1 MLIGKRVIDMEKI
14 SNIQNIA
21 KGILICSVIFFH
33 SKIFID
39 YSIINNF
46 NISFLIFP
54 CLIGVFFFYSGYNYT
69 PKKRTAKESIK
80 RRTKQLLL
88 PIPVIWG
95 LSTILVVPMLL
106 LTNSATLYNIKQS
119 FVYVTMSEPWALMS
133 GFDISTF
140 NFDLAVCIGVYWF
153 LYTLWIVSCIFYL
166 IVDFVNEKLSRHIIT
181 VALLLFISFLIGQLV
196 GPYLPF
202 TIQCYPVIL
211 AIMLTAA
218 YLKKSNFLD
227 KKENKAKMC
236 TKVIA
241 FELIII
247 LISTICYFA
256 FGANLVGALMGGR
269 FNSSINGLD
278 AYVSYLFSI
287 LGTYII
293 HNISKLVN
301 KIPVI
306 SSFFE
311 KFGENS
317 AFVYIT
323 HGIIISYIDTL
334 IFNRNHELF
343 SSTAQSIIYLFIVLV
358 IYVILFKIFKRGKK
372 KNEQRN

>member
-1 MLIGKRVIDMEKI
+1 MKKTN
-14 SNIQNIA
+14 NIQNIA

-39 YSIINNF
+39 YSVINNF
-46 NISFLIFP
+46 NILFLVFP
-54 CLIGVFFFYSGYNYT
+54 CLMGVFFFYSGYNYK
-69 PKKRTAKESIK
+69 PEKRTPKESII

-88 PIPVIWG
+88 PIPIIWG

-140 NFDLAVCIGVYWF
+140 NFDLAVCIGVCWF
-153 LYTLWIVSCIFYL
+153 LYTLWIASCIFYL
-166 IVDFVNEKLSRHIIT
+166 IVDFVNEKLSRHILT
-181 VALLLFISFLIGQLV
+181 VALLLFISFLIGEFV

-202 TIQCYPVIL
+202 TIQCYPVVL

-218 YLKKSNFLD
+218 CLKKSNFLD
-227 KKENKAKMC
+227 KEESTAAMC
-236 TKVIA
+236 TKVIVS
-241 FELIII
+241 ELIII

-278 AYVSYLFSI
+278 AFVSYIFAI

-293 HNISKLVN
+293 HNISKIFS
-301 KIPVI
+301 KIPII
-306 SSFFE
+306 SGLLD

-317 AFVYIT
+317 AYVYIT

-334 IFNRNHELF
+334 IFKRNHEVF
-343 SSTAQSIIYLFIVLV
+343 NSAVQSSIYLLLAIVIYIVL
-358 IYVILFKIFKRGKK
+358 YKIFKRGNIR
-372 KNEQRN
+372 NEQRN

>member
-1 MLIGKRVIDMEKI
+1 MEKTK
-14 SNIQNIA
+14 NIQNIA
-21 KGILICSVIFFH
+21 KGILICSVVFFH

-39 YSIINNF
+39 YSVINNY
-46 NISFLIFP
+46 NILFLIFP

-80 RRTKQLLL
+80 RRAKQLLL
-88 PIPVIWG
+88 PILIIWG

-119 FVYVTMSEPWALMS
+119 FVYVSMSEPWALMS

-140 NFDLAVCIGVYWF
+140 NFDLAVCIGVCWF

-166 IVDFVNEKLSRHIIT
+166 IVDYVNEKLSRHIIT
-181 VALLLFISFLIGQLV
+181 VALLLFISFLIGEFV

-202 TIQCYPVIL
+202 TIQCYPVVL

-227 KKENKAKMC
+227 KEESKLAMY
-236 TKVIA
+236 TKVSV

-247 LISTICYFA
+247 LISTICYFV
-256 FGANLVGALMGGR
+256 FGANLVGSLMGGR

-278 AYVSYLFSI
+278 AFVSYIFAI

-293 HNISKLVN
+293 HNISKLIG

-306 SSFFE
+306 STIIE

-317 AFVYIT
+317 ALVYIT
-323 HGIIISYIDTL
+323 HGITISYIDTL
-334 IFNRNHELF
+334 IFHRNHELF
-343 SSTAQSIIYLFIVLV
+343 SSTVQSIIYLIIALV
-358 IYVILFKIFKRGKK
+358 IYMVLFKILKRGKK

>member
-1 MLIGKRVIDMEKI
+1 MEKT
-14 SNIQNIA
+14 NNFQNIA

-39 YSIINNF
+39 YSVINNF
-46 NISFLIFP
+46 NILFLIFP
-54 CLIGVFFFYSGYNYT
+54 CLIGVFFFYSGYNYN
-69 PKKRTAKESIK
+69 PEKRTPKESII

-88 PIPVIWG
+88 PIPIIWG

-140 NFDLAVCIGVYWF
+140 NFDLAVCIGVSWF

-181 VALLLFISFLIGQLV
+181 VALLLFISFLIGNFV

-202 TIQCYPVIL
+202 TIQCYPVVL

-227 KKENKAKMC
+227 KEESKAKTC

-241 FELIII
+241 FELIIV
-247 LISTICYFA
+247 LISAICYFA

-278 AYVSYLFSI
+278 AYIAYIFAI

-293 HNISKLVN
+293 HSISKLVS

-306 SSFFE
+306 STVFE

-323 HGIIISYIDTL
+323 HGITISYIDTL
-334 IFNRNHELF
+334 IFHRNHEFF
-343 SSTAQSIIYLFIVLV
+343 STNVQSTTYLLIAIVV
-358 IYVILFKIFKRGKK
+358 YMILFRIFKRGKI

>member
-1 MLIGKRVIDMEKI
+1 MKPI
-14 SNIQNIA
+14 NNAQNIA

-39 YSIINNF
+39 YSVINNF
-46 NISFLIFP
+46 NILFLIFP

-69 PKKRTAKESIK
+69 PKKRTPKESIL

-88 PIPVIWG
+88 PIPIIWG
-95 LSTILVVPMLL
+95 LSTLLVVPLLL
-106 LTNSATLYNIKQS
+106 LTKSATLYNIKQS
-119 FVYVTMSEPWALMS
+119 FVYVIMSEPWALLS

-140 NFDLAVCIGVYWF
+140 NFDLSVCIGVYWF
-153 LYTLWIVSCIFYL
+153 LYTLWIASCIFYL
-166 IVDFVNEKLSRHIIT
+166 IVDFVNEKLSRHILT
-181 VALLLFISFLIGQLV
+181 VSLLLFISFLIGKFI
-196 GPYLPF
+196 GPYLPY
-202 TIQCYPVIL
+202 TIQCYPVVL

-218 YLKKSNFLD
+218 YLKKLNFLD
-227 KKENKAKMC
+227 KEESTAKRC
-236 TKVIA
+236 TKVVA

-247 LISTICYFA
+247 LITSICYFV

-278 AYVSYLFSI
+278 AYIAYIFAI

-293 HNISKLVN
+293 HSISKLIG

-306 SSFFE
+306 STIFE
-311 KFGENS
+311 KLGENS

-323 HGIIISYIDTL
+323 HAIIISFVDTL
-334 IFNRNHELF
+334 IFHKNHNLF
-343 SSTAQSIIYLFIVLV
+343 SNIVLNVIYLVLV
-358 IYVILFKIFKRGKK
+358 LLVYMLLFIIFKKGKI
-372 KNEQRN
+372 KNEQRD

>member
-1 MLIGKRVIDMEKI
+1 MKET
-14 SNIQNIA
+14 SNIQNIT
-21 KGILICSVIFFH
+21 KGILMCAVIFFH

-39 YSIINNF
+39 YSVINNF
-46 NISFLIFP
+46 NILFLIFP
-54 CLIGVFFFYSGYNYT
+54 CLMGVFFFYSGYNYN
-69 PKKRTAKESIK
+69 PKKRTPKESII

-88 PIPVIWG
+88 PIPIIWG
-95 LSTILVVPMLL
+95 LSTILVVPTLL
-106 LTNSATLYNIKQS
+106 LTHSATLYNIKQS
-119 FVYVTMSEPWALMS
+119 FVYVIMSEPWALLS

-140 NFDLAVCIGVYWF
+140 NFDLTVCIGVYWF

-202 TIQCYPVIL
+202 TIQCYPAIL

-227 KKENKAKMC
+227 KEESKSKIFI
-236 TKVIA
+236 KVIA

-247 LISTICYFA
+247 LISTMCYFA

-278 AYVSYLFSI
+278 AYIAYIFAI

-293 HNISKLVN
+293 HSVSKLIR
-301 KIPVI
+301 KIPII
-306 SSFFE
+306 STMFE

-317 AFVYIT
+317 ATVYIT
-323 HGIIISYIDTL
+323 HAIIISYIDTL
-334 IFNRNHELF
+334 IFHKNHELF
-343 SSTAQSIIYLFIVLV
+343 NSTVLSIIYLFIVLA
-358 IYVILFKIFKRGKK
+358 IYMLIFKIFKRGKK
-372 KNEQRN
+372 ANEQGN

>member
-1 MLIGKRVIDMEKI
+1 MEKTNN
-14 SNIQNIA
+14 SQNIA

-33 SKIFID
+33 SEIFID
-39 YSIINNF
+39 YSVINNF
-46 NISFLIFP
+46 NIIFLIFP
-54 CLIGVFFFYSGYNYT
+54 CLIGVFFFYSGYNYN
-69 PKKRTAKESIK
+69 PEKRTPKESII

-88 PIPVIWG
+88 PIPIIWG

-140 NFDLAVCIGVYWF
+140 NFDLAVCIGVCWF

-181 VALLLFISFLIGQLV
+181 VALLLFISFLIGNFV

-202 TIQCYPVIL
+202 TIQCYPVVL

-227 KKENKAKMC
+227 KKESKAKMSA
-236 TKVIA
+236 KVIV
-241 FELIII
+241 FELIIV

-256 FGANLVGALMGGR
+256 FEANLVGALMGGR

-278 AYVSYLFSI
+278 AYIAYIFAI
-287 LGTYII
+287 FGTYII
-293 HNISKLVN
+293 HSISKLVS
-301 KIPVI
+301 KLPVI
-306 SSFFE
+306 STVFE

-317 AFVYIT
+317 AFIYIT
-323 HGIIISYIDTL
+323 HAIIISYVDTL
-334 IFNRNHELF
+334 IFHRNHELF
-343 SSTAQSIIYLFIVLV
+343 STNVQSTTYLLIAIVV
-358 IYVILFKIFKRGKK
+358 YMILFRIFKRGKV

>member
-1 MLIGKRVIDMEKI
+1 MKKI
-14 SNIQNIA
+14 NSIQNIT
-21 KGILICSVIFFH
+21 KGILLCSVIFFH

-39 YSIINNF
+39 YSVIDNF
-46 NISFLIFP
+46 NILFLIFP
-54 CLIGVFFFYSGYNYT
+54 CLMSVFFFYSGYNYN
-69 PKKRTAKESIK
+69 PKKRTPKESII
-80 RRTKQLLL
+80 RRSKQLLL
-88 PIPVIWG
+88 PIPIIWG

-119 FVYVTMSEPWALMS
+119 FVYVIMSEPWALLS

-140 NFDLAVCIGVYWF
+140 NFDLTVCIGVYWF

-181 VALLLFISFLIGQLV
+181 VALLLFTSFLIGNLV

-227 KKENKAKMC
+227 KEENRTTIF
-236 TKVIA
+236 TKVVL
-241 FELIII
+241 FELIIF
-247 LISTICYFA
+247 LISSFCYFT

-278 AYVSYLFSI
+278 AYIAYLFAI

-293 HNISKLVN
+293 HSISKLVSKMPLIGN
-301 KIPVI
+301 
-306 SSFFE
+306 FLE

-317 AFVYIT
+317 AFIYIT
-323 HGIIISYIDTL
+323 HAIIISYVDTL
-334 IFNRNHELF
+334 IFNKNHELF
-343 SSTAQSIIYLFIVLV
+343 SSNIQGTIYLLIILV
-358 IYVILFKIFKRGKK
+358 IYLILFKILKRGKIR
-372 KNEQRN
+372 NEQRN

>member
-1 MLIGKRVIDMEKI
+1 MEKI
-14 SNIQNIA
+14 NNSQNIA

-39 YSIINNF
+39 YSVINNF
-46 NISFLIFP
+46 NILFLVFP

-88 PIPVIWG
+88 PIPIIWG

-106 LTNSATLYNIKQS
+106 FTNSATLYNIKQS
-119 FVYVTMSEPWALMS
+119 FVYVTMSEPWALLS

-166 IVDFVNEKLSRHIIT
+166 IVDYVNEKISRHIIT
-181 VALLLFISFLIGQLV
+181 VALLLFISFLIGEFV

-202 TIQCYPVIL
+202 TIQCYPVVL

-227 KKENKAKMC
+227 KEESKAMMC
-236 TKVIA
+236 TKVIT

-247 LISTICYFA
+247 LISTICYFV
-256 FGANLVGALMGGR
+256 FGANLVGSLMGGR

-278 AYVSYLFSI
+278 AYISYIFAI

-293 HNISKLVN
+293 HNISKLIS

-306 SSFFE
+306 GTIIE
-311 KFGENS
+311 KFGQNS

-323 HGIIISYIDTL
+323 HGITISYIDTL
-334 IFNRNHELF
+334 IFHRNHNLF
-343 SSTAQSIIYLFIVLV
+343 SSTVQSTIYLLIAIV
-358 IYVILFKIFKRGKK
+358 IYTILFRIFKRGKR

>member
-1 MLIGKRVIDMEKI
+1 MEKAKKF
-14 SNIQNIA
+14 QNIA
-21 KGILICSVIFFH
+21 KGILICAVVFFH
-33 SKIFID
+33 SNIFID

-46 NISFLIFP
+46 NILFLIFP

-69 PKKRTAKESIK
+69 PQKRTVKESIK

-88 PIPVIWG
+88 PLLIIWII
-95 LSTILVVPMLL
+95 STIFVVPMLL
-106 LTNSATLYNIKQS
+106 LTKSATLYNIKQS

-140 NFDLAVCIGVYWF
+140 NFDLAVCIGAGWF

-166 IVDFVNEKLSRHIIT
+166 IVDFVNEKISRHIIT
-181 VALLLFISFLIGQLV
+181 VALLLFISFLIGQFV

-202 TIQCYPVIL
+202 TIQCYPVVL

-218 YLKKSNFLD
+218 YLKKASFLD
-227 KKENKAKMC
+227 KEESTAAIC
-236 TKVIA
+236 TKVIT

-256 FGANLVGALMGGR
+256 FGANLVGSLMGGR

-278 AYVSYLFSI
+278 AFVAYIFAI

-293 HNISKLVN
+293 NNVSKLIG
-301 KIPVI
+301 KIPLAGSLI
-306 SSFFE
+306 E
-311 KFGENS
+311 KLGENS
-317 AFVYIT
+317 AYIYIT
-323 HGIIISYIDTL
+323 HGIVISYIDTL
-334 IFNRNHELF
+334 IFKRNHEVF
-343 SSTAQSIIYLFIVLV
+343 NSAVQSSIYLLLAIVIYIVLY
-358 IYVILFKIFKRGKK
+358 IIFKRGKI
-372 KNEQRN
+372 KNESRN

>member
-1 MLIGKRVIDMEKI
+1 MKKTK
-14 SNIQNIA
+14 NIQNIA

-33 SKIFID
+33 SKILID
-39 YSIINNF
+39 YSALNSF
-46 NISFLIFP
+46 NILFLIFP
-54 CLIGVFFFYSGYNYT
+54 CLIGVFFFYSGYNYK
-69 PKKRTAKESIK
+69 PKKRTPKENIK

-88 PIPVIWG
+88 PLFIIWG

-106 LTNSATLYNIKQS
+106 TTNSATLYSIKQS
-119 FVYVTMSEPWALMS
+119 YLYVAMTEPWALMS
-133 GFDISTF
+133 GMDISTCI
-140 NFDLAVCIGVYWF
+140 FDLIVCIGAGWF

-181 VALLLFISFLIGQLV
+181 VALLLFISFLIGNFV

-202 TIQCYPVIL
+202 TIQCYPVVL

-227 KKENKAKMC
+227 KEKSKLAMC

-256 FGANLVGALMGGR
+256 FRANLVGALMGGR

-278 AYVSYLFSI
+278 AYIAYIFAI

-293 HNISKLVN
+293 HSISKLVS

-306 SSFFE
+306 SSWFE

-317 AFVYIT
+317 ALVYIT
-323 HGIIISYIDTL
+323 HAIIISYVDTL
-334 IFNRNHELF
+334 VFHKNHELF
-343 SSTAQSIIYLFIVLV
+343 SSNALAIIYLFIIVV
-358 IYVILFKIFKRGKK
+358 IYMILFKIFKRRKIR
-372 KNEQRN
+372 NEQRN